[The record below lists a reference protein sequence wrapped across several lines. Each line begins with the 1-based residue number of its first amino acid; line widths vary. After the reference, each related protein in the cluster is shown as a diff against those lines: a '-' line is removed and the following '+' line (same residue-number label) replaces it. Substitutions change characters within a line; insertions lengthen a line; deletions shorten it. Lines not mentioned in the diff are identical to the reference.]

1 MINRRRFIGSAIA
14 GGAGLAAGCT
24 PGDTPGTLPEGTSVD
39 VGPFELDEISVAEL
53 QEGMVSGRFTARSIA
68 ELYLGRIE
76 ALDRDGPRLGSVI
89 EVNPQAEEIAQQ
101 LDGERSAG
109 NIRGPLHGIPVL
121 IKDNIDT
128 ADGMTTTA
136 GSLALEGSTPA
147 RDSFVAERLRAAGA
161 LILGKA
167 NLSEWANFR
176 SNDSSSGWSG
186 RGSQC
191 VNPYALDRN
200 PCGSSSGSGAAVT
213 ANLTALAIGTE
224 TDGSILC
231 PSTRMG
237 IVGIKPTVGLV
248 SRSGIVPIAHSQD
261 TAGPMTRTVR
271 DGAVLL
277 GALTGIDARD
287 PATTVGDA
295 RFESDYTQFLDADGL
310 SGARIGVA
318 RNFPFDARIN
328 GLFDAAIEAM
338 RAQGATLVDPADV
351 PNWDQYVDGEFEVL
365 LYEFKADLNAYL
377 QALGSSAPVGSLAE
391 VIGFNIRNAD
401 REMPFFGQ
409 DILIAA
415 EEKGP
420 LTEQAYMD
428 ALSRNHR
435 LSRAEGIDAVMREH
449 NLDAL
454 VAPTGGL
461 AWMTDHVNGDQG
473 TGSSSRP
480 AAVAGYPSVT
490 VPMGFV
496 SDLPAGISFFGTA
509 WSEPTLLRFA
519 YGFEQA
525 TNHRR
530 APDFR
535 ATVG

>member
-1 MINRRRFIGSAIA
+1 MNRRRFIGSAIA

-24 PGDTPGTLPEGTSVD
+24 PGDSPDSTPEGTSVD
-39 VGPFELDEISVAEL
+39 VGPFELDEMTVAGL
-53 QEGMVSGRFTARSIA
+53 QEGMESGRLTARSIA

-76 ALDRDGPRLGSVI
+76 ALDRAGPGLRSVI
-89 EVNPQAEEIAQQ
+89 EINPQAGEIADQ
-101 LDGERSAG
+101 LDEERRAG
-109 NIRGPLHGIPVL
+109 SLRGPLHGVPVL

-128 ADGMTTTA
+128 ADQMTTTA
-136 GSLALEGSTPA
+136 GSLALEGSIPSQ
-147 RDSFVAERLRAAGA
+147 DSFVAERLREAGA

-186 RGSQC
+186 RGGQC

-200 PCGSSSGSGAAVT
+200 PCGSSSGSGAAVS
-213 ANLTALAIGTE
+213 ASLTALAIGTE

-261 TAGPMTRTVR
+261 TAGPMSRTVR
-271 DGAVLL
+271 DAAILL

-287 PATTVGDA
+287 AA
-295 RFESDYTQFLDADGL
+295 RAASEGRSDSDYTQFLDPAGL
-310 SGARIGVA
+310 NDARIGVA
-318 RNFPFDARIN
+318 RNFPFGARIDD
-328 GLFDAAIEAM
+328 LFNSALETL
-338 RAQGATLVDPADV
+338 RNQGATLIDPADV
-351 PNWDQYVDGEFEVL
+351 PNWDQYNDDEFEVL
-365 LYEFKADLNAYL
+365 LYEFKEDLNGYL
-377 QALGSSAPVGSLAE
+377 EGLGPSAPVGSLAE
-391 VIGFNIRNAD
+391 IIEFNASNAD

-415 EEKGP
+415 QEKGP
-420 LTEQAYMD
+420 LSEQAYLD
-428 ALSRNHR
+428 ALSKGHR
-435 LSRAEGIDAVMREH
+435 LSREEGIDAVMREH

-496 SDLPAGISFFGTA
+496 SDLPAGISFFGGA
-509 WSEPTLLRFA
+509 WSEPTLIRFA
-519 YGFEQA
+519 YAFEQA
-525 TNHRR
+525 TNYRR

-535 ATVG
+535 TTVG